1 MKVMDH
7 EHGNC
12 ADWFEIICKHLD
24 GELDPD
30 RREFLCE
37 HLEKCPACVA
47 FIQSLESTRDSL
59 GRLRAQPEPE
69 KTKAMMRECLD
80 EVLRVLDK
88 G

>member
-1 MKVMDH
+1 MDH

-24 GELDPD
+24 GELDPE
-30 RREFLCE
+30 REDLLCK

-47 FIQSLESTRDSL
+47 FIQSLESTIGSL
-59 GRLRAQPEPE
+59 GRLRTRPESE
-69 KTKAMMRECLD
+69 QTTAMMRECLD

-88 G
+88 E